1 MGVNTLVKTIVSGA
15 KAHKSEIMIGSGL
28 VSGAGAIFMAIKE
41 TPKCLEAYNKAEAE
55 MPTTTVM
62 NGDEEVEVKLELDWK
77 TKLLIFGKYYWP
89 TLVLEG
95 ASIFLIIWGTKIRLN
110 SYTALAAVY
119 GLTKAELED
128 IKQVISEQPE
138 NWKKK
143 FTEKMAESHLEHSD
157 PEDIPEPKM
166 SNTEVPMPLPLF
178 WDDQARVYFRMSE
191 GDLRDA
197 LAEFTNMINTD
208 PFQATSMNDWMRL
221 IEHEEVVNGEYY
233 LMSLSDAD
241 WDGALKYQQIGV
253 KEAPNGEP
261 ARMMRFSKE
270 YHLDTRGMYS
280 EV

>member
-1 MGVNTLVKTIVSGA
+1 
-15 KAHKSEIMIGSGL
+15 
-28 VSGAGAIFMAIKE
+28 
-41 TPKCLEAYNKAEAE
+41 
-55 MPTTTVM
+55 
-62 NGDEEVEVKLELDWK
+62 
-77 TKLLIFGKYYWP
+77 
-89 TLVLEG
+89 
-95 ASIFLIIWGTKIRLN
+95 
-110 SYTALAAVY
+110 
-119 GLTKAELED
+119 
-128 IKQVISEQPE
+128 
-138 NWKKK
+138 
-143 FTEKMAESHLEHSD
+143 
-157 PEDIPEPKM
+157 
-166 SNTEVPMPLPLF
+166 
-178 WDDQARVYFRMSE
+178 MSE

>member
-1 MGVNTLVKTIVSGA
+1 MGVNTLVKTIVAGA
-15 KAHKSEIMIGSGL
+15 KAHKSEIMIGAGL

-41 TPKCLEAYNKAEAE
+41 TPVCLDAYHKAEDE

-62 NGDEEVEVKLELDWK
+62 NGDEEVEVKLNLDWK

-95 ASIFLIIWGTKIRLN
+95 ASIFLIIWGTKIRIN

-157 PEDIPEPKM
+157 PKDIPDPRM

-178 WDDQARVYFRMSE
+178 WDDQAKAYFRLSE
-191 GDLRDA
+191 EELRDA
-197 LAEFTNMINTD
+197 VAEFTHQIFTD
-208 PFQATSMNDWMRL
+208 PFQSTSMNDWMR
-221 IEHEEVVNGEYY
+221 IIGHEEVPSGDYY
-233 LMSLSDAD
+233 LMTNGDAD
-241 WDGALKYQQIGV
+241 WDGPLKYQQIDV
-253 KEAPNGEP
+253 KESPTGEP
-261 ARMMRFSKE
+261 ARMMRFSQE

>member
-1 MGVNTLVKTIVSGA
+1 MGVNTLVKTIVAGA
-15 KAHKSEIMIGSGL
+15 KTHKSEIMIGAGL

-41 TPKCLEAYNKAEAE
+41 TPACLDAYHKAEDE

-62 NGDEEVEVKLELDWK
+62 NGEEEVEVKLNLDWK
-77 TKLLIFGKYYWP
+77 TKLLIFGKHYWP
-89 TLVLEG
+89 VVVLEG
-95 ASIFLIIWGTKIRLN
+95 ASIFLIVWGTKIRVN

-128 IKQVISEQPE
+128 IKQIISEQPE

-157 PEDIPEPKM
+157 PDDIPEPMM

-197 LAEFTNMINTD
+197 IAEFTNMINTD

-253 KEAPNGEP
+253 KEAPTGEP
-261 ARMMRFSKE
+261 ARMMRFSKD

-280 EV
+280 EI

>member
-1 MGVNTLVKTIVSGA
+1 MGVNTLVKAIVSGA
-15 KAHKSEIMIGSGL
+15 KAHKSEIMIGAGL
-28 VSGAGAIFMAIKE
+28 VSGAGAIFTAVKE
-41 TPKCLEAYNKAEAE
+41 TPACLNAYHKAEDE

-62 NGDEEVEVKLELDWK
+62 DGDEEVEVKLNLDWK

-95 ASIFLIIWGTKIRLN
+95 TSIFLIVWGTKIRLN

-178 WDDQARVYFRMSE
+178 WDDQAKAYFRLSE
-191 GDLRDA
+191 EELRDA
-197 LAEFTNMINTD
+197 VAEFTHQIFTD
-208 PFQATSMNDWMRL
+208 PFQSTSMNDWMR
-221 IEHEEVVNGEYY
+221 IIGHEEVPSGDYY
-233 LMSLSDAD
+233 LMSNGDTD
-241 WDGALKYQQIGV
+241 WDGPLKYQQIGV
-253 KEAPNGEP
+253 KESPTGEP
-261 ARMMRFSKE
+261 ARMMRFSQE